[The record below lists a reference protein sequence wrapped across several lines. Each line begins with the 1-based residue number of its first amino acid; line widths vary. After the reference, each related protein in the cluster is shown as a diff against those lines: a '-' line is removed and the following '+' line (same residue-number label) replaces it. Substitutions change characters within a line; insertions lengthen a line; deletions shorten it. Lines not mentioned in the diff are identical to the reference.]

1 MNLWKVNPEDGP
13 GESMLEEG
21 IWKRKAMLSLSI
33 SSLPK
38 DPCCKLNIFQFF
50 QHLATASFKS
60 KCPDGPL
67 HKKEAEATA
76 EKTDSGPCTKK
87 TNRGGKCRKN
97 WPGLMSIKLAGANVE
112 KTS

>member
-1 MNLWKVNPEDGP
+1 MRVNPRRGSLEMNLWKVEPEDGP

-21 IWKRKAMLSLSI
+21 IWKRKAMLSLRI

-50 QHLATASFKS
+50 QHLAPAIFKS
-60 KCPDGPL
+60 KYLDRPL
-67 HKKEAEATA
+67 HKREAEAIA

-87 TNRGGKCRKN
+87 QT
-97 WPGLMSIKLAGANVE
+97 GAANAE
-112 KTS
+112 KTGRD

>member
-67 HKKEAEATA
+67 HKKEAEATDEKTDCGPFTKKQTGAATA
-76 EKTDSGPCTKK
+76 EKTG
-87 TNRGGKCRKN
+87 RG
-97 WPGLMSIKLAGANVE
+97 
-112 KTS
+112 